1 MNKRIAAFPPTHHT
15 QCLIQCMNIYLVV
28 EKKNHIYDEIGRS
41 KVRVAIEICPP
52 KLVKIYP
59 ETSVYVILINYYS
72 LVVMMMLLFVV
83 YDTITQKNRLY

>member
-1 MNKRIAAFPPTHHT
+1 MMNKRIAAFPPTHHT

-52 KLVKIYP
+52 KLVDFCP
-59 ETSVYVILINYYS
+59 ETSVCIQFTTAYIHFI
-72 LVVMMMLLFVV
+72 
-83 YDTITQKNRLY
+83 